1 MQNQKLFF
9 VGLAL
14 LLACANIPHHGTS
27 LPESI
32 EDKLPRDSFVFLLVK
47 ETFGGSCLM
56 GVCVSKPKTSVFS
69 GSGFVVSNT
78 ATGSIIATAAH
89 VCMAEDPR
97 AEMEYSITDIDGK
110 SYEGKLLKTQVK
122 GDMCV
127 LYVKNLYKP
136 ALKVANRAPRPGDKV
151 YNIAA
156 PLGIFNAQM
165 VPILEGRYNGLGP
178 KGRAIYSLPAAGGSS
193 GSMILNSNFEVIG
206 MLTAV
211 QTQFRTITIGPSY
224 KGLKKFLREN
234 INKFSVL

>member
-14 LLACANIPHHGTS
+14 LLACANIPHHGST

-32 EDKLPRDSFVFLLVK
+32 EDRLPRDSFVFLLVK
-47 ETFGGSCLM
+47 ETVGSSCLM

-78 ATGSIIATAAH
+78 TTGSIIATAAH

-110 SYEGKLLKTQVK
+110 SYEGKLLKTQIK

-127 LYVKNLYKP
+127 LYVKNLHKP
-136 ALKVANRAPRPGDKV
+136 ALKMANRAPRPGDKV